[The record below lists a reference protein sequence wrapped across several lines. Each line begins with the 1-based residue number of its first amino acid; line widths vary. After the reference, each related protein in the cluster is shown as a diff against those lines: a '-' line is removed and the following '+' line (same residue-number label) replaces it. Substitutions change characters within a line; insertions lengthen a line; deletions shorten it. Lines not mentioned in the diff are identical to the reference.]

1 MGQGGDDD
9 DGRSPIIVGPPE
21 EIPGQ
26 TIGQG
31 QTLGPAGFP
40 EETESHESE
49 DGPVPIFQQYPLVS
63 CSLCKTFW
71 QIIEPSAQPMNV
83 QVVRL
88 ALKEACR
95 ELVGM
100 RPRILRQIC
109 MVANKQ
115 KNFAKIYNA
124 VTRNAHATSEEVCHA
139 LGTCM

>member
-1 MGQGGDDD
+1 MNRIIPLFLAFLFCLQPAHSHRMGQGGDDD

-49 DGPVPIFQQYPLVS
+49 DGPVPIFKQYPLVS

-88 ALKEACR
+88 ALKVR
-95 ELVGM
+95 
-100 RPRILRQIC
+100 
-109 MVANKQ
+109 ANL
-115 KNFAKIYNA
+115 
-124 VTRNAHATSEEVCHA
+124 T
-139 LGTCM
+139 